1 MGAGDDMTNII
12 SGGESGE
19 VSSFFNDNAFCLAN
33 GLVVGDPVFL
43 SRLL

>member
-1 MGAGDDMTNII
+1 MTNII

-19 VSSFFNDNAFCLAN
+19 VGPFFDEAAFRLDN
-33 GLVVGDPVFL
+33 GLAFGEPGFL